1 VDAILNWLSVI
12 AAVVY
17 LSFIIIFI
25 LLKEKMLK
33 VLRKIG
39 GDTTFPM
46 IVAGLICL
54 GVLYLLVKE
63 VSISYIF
70 MAMILSRILL
80 FVTSMGDPY
89 SFVEFTRRLSSKKFQ
104 IEDWFEIFIWVII
117 SLGTLYENFW
127 PNPISF

>member
-1 VDAILNWLSVI
+1 MVDAILNWLSVI

-25 LLKEKMLK
+25 LLKEKILK

-80 FVTSMGDPY
+80 FVTSI
-89 SFVEFTRRLSSKKFQ
+89 SKTSAEKLT
-104 IEDWFEIFIWVII
+104 I
-117 SLGTLYENFW
+117 
-127 PNPISF
+127 